1 MSLIKHSSWNII
13 GAVIPTL
20 IAVPTL
26 GMMARK
32 MGVEN
37 FGLFTL
43 LFALVG
49 YASIF
54 DVGISRAVTRMI
66 SIHKNDKKLSNN
78 VLSTSSWSILIFSLI
93 GMLLL
98 FQLSPNI
105 TQWLNVSERLYDDT
119 VYSIKIMSFS
129 IPIFLL
135 TQVWLGYLEGL
146 ELFAIIN
153 KQRIFTSSL
162 MSILPLI
169 SLYIDETL
177 SSAIFGL
184 LTARLITLITVY
196 LITIRNSTFLFKKF
210 DVSILKNLLTFG
222 GWLTASNIIS
232 PIMVYFDRF
241 ILSNISGAGTVAE
254 YTAPSDL
261 VSRLGIIPGSIAKAL
276 FPKLTLNDDS
286 YKHGLI
292 LLGISAF
299 IIILPTFIFAND
311 ILALWLGKEYSG
323 LPATVLKMLLI
334 GFFFNAL
341 AQAPFAAIQ
350 AKGEAK
356 ITAYIHAIEIIP
368 YLIILYI
375 FINLFGVIG
384 VAIAWTLR
392 VIIDFIFLSSFYH
405 LFIINNKN
413 IRETE

>member
-26 GMMARK
+26 GIMARK

-78 VLSTSSWSILIFSLI
+78 ILSTSSWSIFIFSLI

-169 SLYIDETL
+169 SLYIDDTL

-184 LTARLITLITVY
+184 LIARLITLITVY
-196 LITIRNSTFLFKKF
+196 LITIRNSTFLFKNF
-210 DVSILKNLLTFG
+210 DVNILKNLLTFG

-241 ILSNISGAGTVAE
+241 ILSNISGASVVAQ

-261 VSRLGIIPGSIAKAL
+261 VGRLGVIPASIAKAL
-276 FPKLTLNDDS
+276 FPKLTLNNDS
-286 YKHGLI
+286 YKQGVI
-292 LLGISAF
+292 LLGISS
-299 IIILPTFIFAND
+299 IITIIPLFIFANELLT
-311 ILALWLGKEYSG
+311 IWLGNQYTG
-323 LPATVLKMLLI
+323 LPATVLQILLV
-334 GFFFNAL
+334 GFFFNAI

-350 AKGEAK
+350 AKGAAK
-356 ITAYIHAIEIIP
+356 TTAYVHLLEVIP
-368 YLIILYI
+368 YLAILYV
-375 FINLFGVIG
+375 FINFWGVIG
-384 VAIAWTLR
+384 VALAWTLR
-392 VIIDFIFLSSFYH
+392 VIVDSLILFFIF
-405 LFIINNKN
+405 N
-413 IRETE
+413 IRYKLPIEEA